1 MTCLCLI
8 GSATSSSLHAEVG
21 LRTIPTLIVGHMSGQ
36 NWDPAWRAGRDL
48 YRDVWLVS
56 EQAWYAA
63 EITRRFG
70 AHPSVAGWLISNE
83 MPLYGGPATTD
94 EITAWA
100 RILVQAVRSGGAT
113 QPVSLGDGAWGVEV
127 TGIDNGYSLRALA
140 PIVDF
145 IGPHVYPALDDQV
158 RQFLKAAFGCEL
170 AGSFGK
176 PVILEE
182 FGLSSDLVSEDN
194 AAAYYRQVLYT
205 TLLAG
210 CRGWIAWNNCDYDNL
225 RDEDPYRHHPF
236 EIHFGLTDSK
246 GRPKP
251 QLIEVQRFAEK
262 LAELAPDGW
271 ETTAGEAAIV
281 VPEHFE
287 HVLPFTIQQFRE
299 DMGDDLLQSYVAAKE
314 ADLPVS
320 LVRERDG
327 LPAGARLY
335 LVPSAKL
342 ITAPGAHRLRQ
353 LAEGGATVYTS
364 YFAGSTDSRRGPWLT
379 PLDEIFGVRH
389 NLRYGLVDPID
400 EDVVTFEFLEDL
412 GEIKPGDVLSFRARR
427 HALRPGI
434 SARGTHRCQGARR
447 RRGGTSGA
455 AAALDRGRR
464 DGAVHVP
471 DRTHGGAPGR
481 GEPRGH
487 LASVLGV
494 GVGRRR
500 LETASCPRSAGAHRP
515 HPHGIRADRRVR
527 QLLER
532 RRRHRAAHDRL
543 AEAAAARGLGEAR
556 TLRRLRGAL
565 RGLCRTSHQTGRD
578 SMIKT
583 REQEE
588 KEGGT

>member
-8 GSATSSSLHAEVG
+8 GSATSSSRTLEVG

-100 RILVQAVRSGGAT
+100 RILVQAVRSAGAT

-353 LAEGGATVYTS
+353 LAEGGATVYAS

-412 GEIKPGDVLSFRARR
+412 GEIKPGDVLSFRA
-427 HALRPGI
+427 
-434 SARGTHRCQGARR
+434 
-447 RRGGTSGA
+447 GGTPCA
-455 AAALDRGRR
+455 RAYLPVEPTDAKVLAV
-464 DGAVHVP
+464 DGAGRPALLRHS
-471 DRTHGGAPGR
+471 TGAGATVLCTYPIEHMAAHRAGANPEDTWR
-481 GEPRGH
+481 LYSA
-487 LASVLGV
+487 LASAAGVSRPLRVHDPRVLTGRIRTGSGQIAVFVNCSSDVV
-494 GVGRRR
+494 GIEPLTTGSLRLPPPGDWAR
-500 LETASCPRSAGAHRP
+500 LEPFGVSAVLCEGFAGP
-515 HPHGIRADRRVR
+515 LTKPAGIP
-527 QLLER
+527 
-532 RRRHRAAHDRL
+532 
-543 AEAAAARGLGEAR
+543 
-556 TLRRLRGAL
+556 
-565 RGLCRTSHQTGRD
+565 
-578 SMIKT
+578 
-583 REQEE
+583 
-588 KEGGT
+588 